1 MYIQV
6 YTRIHGTGKIFSKP
20 LKPSK
25 WQLDHVQIRIDL
37 VWGSWNQVTSSRACC
52 WQVGSWGPRP
62 RITAGVDVLITD
74 YGPLT
79 IAMDNMPKF
88 MVSICPLLRCLKKE
102 TYRYPNA
109 IYNINI
115 YIYNNGSSI
124 LSFLWKEI
132 KIALWCL
139 SDVQYVQW
147 FLCSP
152 KRQDCRENTRNP
164 IRLTPLQGS
173 TAICSNL
180 WNILV
185 CEQPCWEFWS
195 VTCRANSFPNNK
207 KNGHNSKMQ
216 KLILK
221 FAVNILSCCGVWTK
235 KRTKSRYTPRF

>member
-1 MYIQV
+1 MLFI
-6 YTRIHGTGKIFSKP
+6 IS
-20 LKPSK
+20 
-25 WQLDHVQIRIDL
+25 
-37 VWGSWNQVTSSRACC
+37 
-52 WQVGSWGPRP
+52 
-62 RITAGVDVLITD
+62 
-74 YGPLT
+74 
-79 IAMDNMPKF
+79 
-88 MVSICPLLRCLKKE
+88 
-102 TYRYPNA
+102 
-109 IYNINI
+109 I

-195 VTCRANSFPNNK
+195 ITCRANSFPNNK

-235 KRTKSRYTPRF
+235 KNKIQIHPEILALVHISIYLFFI